1 MIRQSIS
8 RYFLIALIV
17 LIGIAVFK
25 MFLPFMAT
33 LLTAF
38 IFWQLFNPVF
48 DYFKRITRHP
58 KTSSL
63 ITCVL
68 VTIVIVLPFFIVG
81 SIATKEASEL
91 YKNVVKEPGL
101 SLNIQDGFQNSLL
114 PYFHRFGIEQ
124 DKINGLFGQIDFSE
138 GLKKATSVTASFLTE
153 AYQKI
158 SEFIFL
164 VFVMLFA
171 LYYLFLYGDKFIR
184 SLFRIS
190 PLSNK
195 DENIIL
201 SRFLS
206 MNRATIKGTIIIGIA
221 QGMLGGLSFWILGIN
236 APFLWGVIMGIFS
249 VLPLVGPAII
259 WLPAAIWLLV
269 SGSWIKGIILLLI
282 GSFIIG
288 SVDNFLRPKLIG
300 SDTALHPLW
309 ILIGTFGGILEF
321 GIMGFV
327 IGPLLITI
335 FFALLEIFEKKY
347 LNSNK
352 NAQL

>member
-1 MIRQSIS
+1 MFRQNIS
-8 RYFLIALIV
+8 RYFLIALII

-33 LLTAF
+33 LLMAF

-48 DYFKRITRHP
+48 DYLGKITRHP
-58 KTSSL
+58 KTSAL
-63 ITCVL
+63 ITCFL
-68 VTIVIVLPFFIVG
+68 VAIIIVLPFFIIG
-81 SIATKEASEL
+81 GIAAKEASEL
-91 YKNVVKEPGL
+91 YKSMVKEPVPFFEIQK
-101 SLNIQDGFQNSLL
+101 SLQNSLSS
-114 PYFHRFGIEQ
+114 YFQSFGIDQSKVE
-124 DKINGLFGQIDFSE
+124 NSLNQIDFSE
-138 GLKKATSVTASFLTE
+138 GLKKATSLAANFLTG

-164 VFVMLFA
+164 AFVMLFA
-171 LYYLFLYGDKFIR
+171 LYYLFLDGNRFIR
-184 SLFRIS
+184 SLFQIS
-190 PLSNK
+190 PLSSK
-195 DENIIL
+195 DEKIIL
-201 SRFLS
+201 NRFLS
-206 MNRATIKGTIIIGIA
+206 MNRATIKGTIIIGIV
-221 QGMLGGLSFWILGIN
+221 QGLLGGLSFWALGIG

-249 VLPLVGPAII
+249 VLPLIGPVII
-259 WLPAAIWLLV
+259 WLPVAIWLIV
-269 SGSWIKGIILLLI
+269 SGFWIKGLVLLFF

-327 IGPLLITI
+327 IGPLLVTI

-347 LNSNK
+347 LSNNQ
-352 NAQL
+352 NAQP